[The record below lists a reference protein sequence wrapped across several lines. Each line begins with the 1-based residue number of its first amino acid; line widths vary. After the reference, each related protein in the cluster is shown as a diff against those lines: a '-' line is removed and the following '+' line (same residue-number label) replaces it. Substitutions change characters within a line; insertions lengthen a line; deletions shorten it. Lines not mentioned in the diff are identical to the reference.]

1 MAPSSISCFSP
12 NLSTQRL
19 SRSAASPDIKDDP
32 FVIIGQQRMDPWD
45 VQPGTRSSNS
55 GSPNYNPFSPNTENL
70 RFTQAT
76 FSSSL
81 KQKPYQPIRVRKG
94 DGEKYTIRSP
104 TSPRHSIN
112 CGYAFTSMRQ
122 HGSVDDGASKRAS
135 MKNSEAVEEK
145 DSQQSA
151 FLEKRS
157 LQNTTLGRKGEE
169 HKGISEKDKEPLH
182 QMNSLN
188 HQFEESKIRN
198 KEAKDGNKDPE
209 WKEGKKTRNSPALHI
224 HTSRR
229 FPSPSPSSTSNQG
242 ALKYTDLSE
251 PSWSPL
257 EAEKPLTTRPHTRT
271 TTWSSYSEPEP
282 LLAPIPTAFSHSS
295 LDFCFE
301 DGPLLPDVDTSN
313 IVVSIEK
320 ELSQARLRE
329 LQAVQQSLSLRA
341 KAQELKLQNQQLND
355 HVAWLNFRIC
365 EEREERVKAQVN
377 LEALERKWKKN
388 FTEHQSLINEVQG
401 YRLLRSRLDRELKL
415 ISPMSQTQEYIN
427 KTTH

>member
-157 LQNTTLGRKGEE
+157 LQ
-169 HKGISEKDKEPLH
+169 
-182 QMNSLN
+182 
-188 HQFEESKIRN
+188 N